1 MIKNLPYEE
10 ITFEANTVQYDVA
23 YMSTRVSY
31 FVKFPVRRFI
41 FELEPKLLSVY
52 DIRT

>member
-23 YMSTRVSY
+23 YMSTRV
-31 FVKFPVRRFI
+31 RRFI